1 MKYRVPREKL
11 VAFNQHNRDQ
21 WVIGIAERLPR
32 DTHIL
37 DLGAG
42 ETRYRRLFKHCDYK
56 AQDFAKYQGV
66 LEGVLK
72 EDWNY
77 GQLDYVCDASAI
89 PVADNS
95 FDAVLCTEVLEHV
108 PQPIKVLKEIGR
120 ILRKDGRAFISAP
133 LGSGLHQQPY
143 HFYGGFTP
151 HFYNRF
157 LREFGFEIVSIDPN
171 ARFFGMLLQ
180 EMRRGIGIVQA
191 HRQYPLWH
199 PIRWLLRV
207 ASSHNVARWLMRLDV
222 EIPIDEFTVGYHV
235 EAIKITDSI

>member
-1 MKYRVPREKL
+1 MDHREKL
-11 VAFNQHNRDQ
+11 VNFNQHNRDQ
-21 WVIGIAERLPR
+21 WVMRIAERLSR
-32 DTHIL
+32 DTRIL

-42 ETRYRRLFKHCDYK
+42 EARYRALFKHCDYK

-66 LEGVLK
+66 IEGLLK
-72 EDWNY
+72 EKWNY

-108 PQPIKVLKEIGR
+108 PEPIKVLREIGR
-120 ILRKDGRAFISAP
+120 IVRKHGRAFISAP
-133 LGSGLHQQPY
+133 LSSGLHQQPY

-180 EMRRGIGIVQA
+180 EMRRGIGIVQT
-191 HRQYPLWH
+191 HRQYPDWH
-199 PIRWLLRV
+199 PIGWLLRI
-207 ASSHNVARWLMRLDV
+207 ASSYNVAKWLMRLDV
-222 EIPIDEFTVGYHV
+222 EIPVDEFTVGYHV
-235 EAIKITDSI
+235 EAIKIKDSI